1 MIRWI
6 KAWAAGLAA
15 SAMLAGCSG
24 GGGEPGSC
32 SFSCPGGPGSETTYE
47 IAVDVQR
54 SGASVTSI
62 GSTETVQAVAH
73 VVDSTGHAAEGVLVT
88 FTESNAALLKFA
100 PSTGTALTDSDGY
113 ASLDISAQTT
123 ASAGA
128 TTVNAAASVGG
139 KDYSAAK
146 SISVTAGGQVDVAEP
161 SALNFISVVPADQ
174 AIVIKG
180 AGGNGR
186 SESASLTFKVVDA
199 SNTPIKGVNVSFAV
213 NPSGKVTLNIPNAV
227 SDLNGL
233 VVTTVHSGTEPT
245 SVVVTA
251 TALTSD
257 NEAVTGQSDTLVVS
271 NGVVIAEGFE
281 IVAEKYNLDGRITG
295 DDTKISA
302 FVRDAFGNPVP
313 DGLAVSFVT
322 DFGSVASSNMGGCL
336 TVNGTCSVDFRVQDP
351 RGEGLATVIASVS
364 VGEDVSLSDAIP
376 INMAGAKGSF
386 AAAATSTGPILSQ
399 LTMTSC
405 SQAFFPYLLDS
416 ASGRSATAGTT
427 IAVDSTS
434 ANLGASVAGGSPV
447 RDSLSFEPTL
457 FTLNVNATSTA
468 LRPLCNPNGTPK
480 PGGTILMRYQTP
492 GGVSDAQILDIYY
505 PQ

>member
-15 SAMLAGCSG
+15 SAMLVGCGG
-24 GGGEPGSC
+24 GGGEPGAC
-32 SFSCPGGPGSETTYE
+32 TFSCPGGPGTDVTYE

-54 SGASVTSI
+54 SGDSVTSI

-73 VVDSTGHAAEGVLVT
+73 VVDSNGHAAEGVLVT
-88 FTESNAALLKFA
+88 FTESNATLLKFA

-113 ASLDISAQTT
+113 ASLDVSALTT
-123 ASAGA
+123 DSAGA
-128 TTVNAAASVGG
+128 TTVSAAASVG
-139 KDYSAAK
+139 DQEYTASK
-146 SISVTAGGQVDVAEP
+146 SISVTAGGQVDIAEP
-161 SALNFISVVPADQ
+161 SAINFISVVPADQ

-251 TALTSD
+251 SALTSD
-257 NEAVTGQSDTLVVS
+257 NEVITGQSDTLVVS

-322 DFGSVASSNMGGCL
+322 DFGSVASSDMGGCL

-351 RGEGLATVIASVS
+351 RGEGLATIIATVN
-364 VGEDVSLSDAIP
+364 VGEDSSLSDAIS
-376 INMAGAKGSF
+376 INMAGAKGTF
-386 AAAATSTGPILSQ
+386 AAAATPTGPILSR

-405 SQAFFPYLLDS
+405 TQTFFLYLLDS
-416 ASGRSATAGTT
+416 ASGRSVTAGTT

-434 ANLGASVAGGSPV
+434 SNLSASVTGGSPV
-447 RDSLSFEPTL
+447 QDSLSFDPTL
-457 FTLNVNATSTA
+457 FSLNVDATNPK
-468 LRPLCNPNGTPK
+468 LLPVCNPVGTPK
-480 PGGTILMRYQTP
+480 SGGAILMQYQTP
-492 GGVSDAQILDIYY
+492 GGISYPQFFEVYY